1 NVDLRQLAV
10 RRDLPSAHEPG
21 RRRHLVT
28 RYLLPGVVLL
38 GFLGVSGWAARE
50 SFIPSQPVTVVPVVT
65 TRAEVQQGGA
75 PLFQAA
81 GWVEPRPTP
90 VLVTAL
96 TEGVIEQLLVVEDQ
110 EVKAGDSIARLIEAD
125 ARLSLASAEAD
136 QRLRQAEL
144 VAMKAVL
151 AAARTN
157 VAQPVQLEA
166 ACAEAG
172 AMLAQ
177 KETELGNLPFQLRAA
192 DAKLQLARI

>member
-1 NVDLRQLAV
+1 MNANVDLRQLAV

-177 KETELGNLPFQLRAA
+177 KETELGNSR
-192 DAKLQLARI
+192 